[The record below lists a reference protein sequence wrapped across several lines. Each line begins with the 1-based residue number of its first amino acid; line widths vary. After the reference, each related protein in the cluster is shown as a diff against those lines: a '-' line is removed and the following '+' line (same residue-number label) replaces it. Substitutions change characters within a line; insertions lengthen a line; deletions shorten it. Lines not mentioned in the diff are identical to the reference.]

1 MGVLGEKLAQAF
13 EEKKRLQEAA
23 KNDINNFIWKGP
35 KDNNRNQQEIKL
47 LDATPQQLRDF
58 YNHCISMLYSK
69 DAKNP
74 GRYVLKDIV
83 KDQINK
89 CNTELFLRWCEN
101 KYLPS
106 NDRKSYPRYLV
117 CSDLRSTLDKNKQLF
132 GKDWKT
138 TLTAS
143 TIYSGAPEE
152 FRDVLIDN
160 VLSGCLYDLGIFDRK
175 HLSLNFIT
183 KLGVWFTNSELI
195 DLTEKDPQTGKNRNR
210 LEVIKERLG
219 LKNSTKI
226 SINQGKGLTYTEL
239 RAMLTLKSKKYSDLT
254 TDQLLTL
261 RNKVLYRFLDEIDY
275 HINQWEERIEQLEK
289 VANLKGFSLINES

>member
-13 EEKKRLQEAA
+13 EEKKRLKELE
-23 KNDINNFIWKGP
+23 KNDINNFVWKGP
-35 KDNNRNQQEIKL
+35 KDVNRNQTEIKL
-47 LDATPQQLRDF
+47 LDATPQQLKDF
-58 YNHCISMLYSK
+58 YNHCVSMLYSK
-69 DAKNP
+69 DTKNP
-74 GRYVLKDIV
+74 GRYVLKEIV
-83 KDQINK
+83 RDQINK

-101 KYLPS
+101 KYLVT
-106 NDRKSYPRYLV
+106 DRKAWPRYLI
-117 CSDLRSTLDKNKQLF
+117 CSDLRNTLDKNKQAF

-138 TLTAS
+138 TLTVS
-143 TIYSGAPEE
+143 TIYKGAPVE

-183 KLGVWFTNSELI
+183 KLGVWFTNTELI

-210 LEVIKERLG
+210 LDVIKERLG
-219 LKNSTKI
+219 LKSSTKI

-261 RNKVLYRFLDEIDY
+261 RNKVLYRFMDEIDY
-275 HINQWEERIEQLEK
+275 HISQWEDRIEQLEK
-289 VANLKGFSLINES
+289 VANSKGFSLINE